1 MASVNQTRPHW
12 VNQMGKTHSEHLE
25 AGHGNG
31 MLCVNRPLEAKKWD
45 LILLKDCEVLCSM
58 MMKRDGCE
66 RLLLVLF
73 CGGYTQVHGGIGES
87 NSSLEHQA

>member
-1 MASVNQTRPHW
+1 
-12 VNQMGKTHSEHLE
+12 
-25 AGHGNG
+25 
-31 MLCVNRPLEAKKWD
+31 MLPPQSFTPQPDHCLVGDLDDKKWD
-45 LILLKDCEVLCSM
+45 LILLEDCEVLCS

-87 NSSLEHQA
+87 NSSLEPQTYRNKGL